1 MNITFVMLGLRDHS
15 TGGYAFNFRMVKAL
29 EEAGHSVSPVHWGT
43 VPPGVRG
50 SRLRGSLHVLG
61 HVLKHPPDL
70 LIISKSYSFMFPLR
84 MLLYLRRLPVLYMVH
99 HLEWHDRDQ
108 SGSGARRRIVR
119 WFLGA
124 GDRIWVNSGSTAG
137 DVASL
142 GIPTGRMTVVP
153 PGYTPF
159 PVTPYRLRETPV
171 QILSVGTICPRKDQ
185 LTLVEGCAALEDLD
199 FQLHILGDESADPGY
214 AARVRE
220 LAASSGIS
228 GRVFFHGHLTL
239 EELRGFY
246 RTGHILANLSRWEGY
261 GMAVAEALQSGMP
274 VVAAGAGAV
283 PEIVEDGVEGF
294 LVPPGDAAMCS
305 LRLRELITG
314 APLRERMSENCLKR
328 AESLYTW
335 ADTAREFTKL
345 AETAASHHKENGF
358 G

>member
-29 EEAGHSVSPVHWGT
+29 EKAGHTVSALHWKT

-61 HVLKHPPDL
+61 HVLKHPTDL
-70 LIISKSYSFMFPLR
+70 LIVSKSYSFMFPLR
-84 MLLYLRRLPVLYMVH
+84 LLLPLKKLPVLYMVH

-108 SGSGARRRIVR
+108 GGSGARKRMVK
-119 WFLGA
+119 WLLGA
-124 GDRIWVNSGSTAG
+124 GDRIWVNSESTAK

-142 GIPTGRMTVVP
+142 GIPMGKMAVIP

-159 PVTPYRLRETPV
+159 PVTPYSLRETPV
-171 QILSVGTICPRKDQ
+171 KVLSVGTLCPRKDQ
-185 LTLVEGCAALEDLD
+185 LTLVEGCARLEDLH
-199 FQLHILGDESADPGY
+199 FRLHILGDESADPDY
-214 AARVRE
+214 ARRVRE
-220 LAASSGIS
+220 LAGSSGIS
-228 GRVFFHGHLTL
+228 GRVSFHGHLTQ

-246 RTGHILANLSRWEGY
+246 GNCHILANMSRWEGY

-294 LVPPGDAAMCS
+294 LVPPGDSAMCAR
-305 LRLRELITG
+305 RLRELITG
-314 APLRERMSENCLKR
+314 APLRERMSENCLKK

-335 ADTAREFTKL
+335 ADTAREFTNL
-345 AETAASHHKENGF
+345 AEIAANHKENGL